1 MRPARALA
9 AGAALV
15 WLCACS
21 GGGGSLLG
29 AGASPDSPAA
39 RGFAAAASG
48 IPLGKIRHVV
58 IVMQENRSTDNL
70 FHGLPG
76 ADTVNSGLDSHGH
89 QIPLQEEPL
98 VESYDF
104 MHNHTAFVNAYD
116 KGKMDGADR
125 NKTYCGILG
134 KCPPHA
140 NYSYVRQSDVAE
152 YFTLAE
158 QYAFGDRMFQTNQ
171 GESYPAHQFIIAGTS
186 EPSVGS
192 NLFVS
197 ENPNEPNEVGCKA
210 PHGATVPEID
220 PGGKENQ
227 STYPCFEHPVLMDLL
242 RERNLT
248 WKYYTNA
255 SDSIW
260 NGPNS
265 IKHIRLGSGWENVVV
280 PESRVLDDIA
290 KGRLANV
297 AWVNPNVHDSDH
309 PGVSDGTGPSWVAS
323 IVNAVGKSP
332 DWKSTAIFVTWD
344 DWGGLYDHVAPTI
357 YDSYEYGLRVPLIV
371 VSPYARSGYVSHVTH
386 DFGSI
391 LKFTEEAFGLP
402 SLGFADARA
411 DDLSDCFNFGAPAR
425 AFQPIPSRHDARYF
439 LSQPEPSGPA
449 DSD

>member
-1 MRPARALA
+1 MRASVGRLA
-9 AGAALV
+9 AIALV
-15 WLCACS
+15 STLGACS
-21 GGGGSLLG
+21 AGGSLATG
-29 AGASPDSPAA
+29 AGSPPAA
-39 RGFAAAASG
+39 RARQIERG
-48 IPLGKIRHVV
+48 IPLGTIRHVIV
-58 IVMQENRSTDNL
+58 IVQENRSTDNL

-76 ADTVNSGLDSHGH
+76 ADTASSGLDSNGNT
-89 QIPLQEEPL
+89 IVLRAAPL

-104 MHNHTAFVNAYD
+104 PHTHKAFLNAYD
-116 KGKMDGADR
+116 GGKMDGA
-125 NKTYCGILG
+125 NLN
-134 KCPPHA
+134 HA
-140 NYSYVRQSDVAE
+140 ECNNSPFCRVPDLNYSYVQRSDVAE

-158 QYAFGDRMFQTNQ
+158 RYAFGDRMFQTNQ

-197 ENPNEPNEVGCKA
+197 ENPLSAVGCKA
-210 PHGATVPEID
+210 PPNSFVPEIE
-220 PGGKENQ
+220 PNGKEDLL
-227 STYPCFEHPVLMDLL
+227 TYPCFEHPVLMDLL
-242 RERNLT
+242 DAKNLT
-248 WKYYTNA
+248 WKYYANQ

-265 IKHIRLGSGWENVVV
+265 IEHIRLGPGWENVVV

-297 AWVNPNVHDSDH
+297 AWVNPNAHDSDH
-309 PGVSDGTGPSWVAS
+309 PGINDGTGPAWVAS

-439 LSQPEPSGPA
+439 LSQPEPPGPA
-449 DSD
+449 DSE